1 MEERLHIISNRLPV
15 TLEKKGGSI
24 QYKQSM
30 GGLATGLGSFYKNYD
45 SMWTGWCGMP
55 AESLTA
61 EEKEEVELTLI
72 SDYSCLPIFLSRSDI
87 KMFYHG
93 FCNKTIWP
101 LFHYFPTYTVFEKKL
116 WESYEKVNSKFCEEV
131 LKKVGPKDTIWV
143 HDYQLLL
150 LPGLLRKRLPEAKI
164 GFFLHIPFPSFE
176 IFRLLP
182 WRKEI
187 LEGLLG
193 ADLIGFHTFDYV
205 RHFLSSVGRLMGYEH
220 TFGQIYTESRVIAA
234 DIFPMGIDFNKYH
247 IAHKDQMVKKEI
259 ERVRKKLDNRKAI
272 LSVDR
277 LDYTKGILHR
287 LKAYEH
293 FLSKN
298 QKYHKKVALFL
309 VVVPSRTG
317 VDTYAQLKRDLD
329 ERIGR
334 INGKY
339 GSIDWTPVLY
349 FYRALP
355 FHTLT
360 ALYYLSDVALVTPLR
375 DGMNLIAKEYIAAR
389 GTKGGNLILS
399 GMAGAVHE
407 MSEALIVNPH
417 NMEQV
422 ADALKEAL
430 EMPLEEQIKN
440 NATMQDRLARYNI
453 ERWAQDFMQ
462 RLNAIYENQKQF
474 SERIM
479 TSHIKKKLIEA
490 YVQSSKRL
498 MFLDYD
504 GTVVNFAK
512 KPQKAIPNK
521 DIKTLLRRFS
531 EAAQNEVVIL
541 SGRDKDTLTEWF
553 HGINVGLVAEHGFW
567 LREKGG
573 DWREI
578 GPLREDWKDAIRP
591 VFELYMDRT
600 PGSLIE
606 EKSYSLVWH
615 YRMSDPDLATG
626 RVNELKE
633 TLIKLTENL
642 NLGIIEGKK
651 VIEVK
656 AAGINKGNAVMHW
669 LAKENW
675 DFILAAGDDTTD
687 DDAFDV
693 LPDDAYSIK
702 VGLGVSKA
710 RFNVKGVNDI
720 RSLLHEMLGVQD

>member
-1 MEERLHIISNRLPV
+1 MEEKLHIISNRLPV
-15 TLEKKGGSI
+15 TLEKKRGAI

-45 SMWTGWCGMP
+45 SAWTGWCGMP
-55 AESLTA
+55 AESLSM
-61 EEKEEVELTLI
+61 EEKKEVEQTLANE
-72 SDYSCLPIFLSRSDI
+72 YSCFPIFLTRSDI

-101 LFHYFPTYTVFEKKL
+101 LFHYFPTYTVFEKNL
-116 WESYEKVNSKFCEEV
+116 WAAYEKVNNKFCEAL
-131 LKKVGPKDTIWV
+131 LKKIGPRDTVWV

-150 LPGLLRKRLPEAKI
+150 LPGLLRKRMPEAKI

-205 RHFLSSVGRLMGYEH
+205 RHFLSSVGRLLGHEH

-234 DIFPMGIDFNKYH
+234 DIFPMGIDFNKYYN
-247 IAHKDQMVKKEI
+247 AHKDEKVKKEI
-259 ERVRKKLDNRKAI
+259 ERVEKKLNEQRAI

-293 FLSKN
+293 FLSTN
-298 QKYHKKVALFL
+298 PKYHKKVTLVL

-317 VDTYAQLKRDLD
+317 VDTYAQLKRELD

-339 GSIDWTPVLY
+339 GKIDWTPVLY
-349 FYRALP
+349 FFRALP

-360 ALYYLSDVALVTPLR
+360 ALYYLADVALVTPLR

-389 GTKGGNLILS
+389 GKKGGNLILS

-407 MSEALIVNPH
+407 MSEAIIVNPH

-422 ADALKEAL
+422 ASALKEAL
-430 EMPLEEQIKN
+430 EMPEEEQIKSST
-440 NATMQDRLARYNI
+440 AMQDRLARYDI

-462 RLNAIYENQKQF
+462 RLNAIYKYQKQF

-479 TSHIKKKLIEA
+479 TSSIKKKLIEA
-490 YVQSSKRL
+490 YEQSSKRL
-498 MFLDYD
+498 LFLDYD
-504 GTVVNFAK
+504 GTVVDFAS
-512 KPQKAIPNK
+512 KPQKAIPNE
-521 DIKTLLRRFS
+521 DIISVLRRFS
-531 EAAQNEVVIL
+531 ELEQNEVVIL
-541 SGRDKDTLTEWF
+541 SGRDRDTLMDWF
-553 HGINVGLVAEHGFW
+553 GGIDIGLVAEHGVW
-567 LREKGG
+567 LRERGG
-573 DWREI
+573 NWREI
-578 GPLREDWKDAIRP
+578 EPLREDWKDAIRP

-615 YRMSDPDLATG
+615 YRRSDPDLATG
-626 RVNELKE
+626 RVNEIKE

-642 NLGIIEGKK
+642 NLGIVEGKK
-651 VIEVK
+651 AIEVK

-669 LAKENW
+669 LVRGDW
-675 DFILAAGDDTTD
+675 DFILAAGDDVTD

-693 LPDDAYSIK
+693 LPADAYSIK
-702 VGLGVSKA
+702 VGHGVSKA
-710 RFNVKGVNDI
+710 RYNVKGVNDV
-720 RSLLHEMLGVQD
+720 RNLLQAMLDVKN